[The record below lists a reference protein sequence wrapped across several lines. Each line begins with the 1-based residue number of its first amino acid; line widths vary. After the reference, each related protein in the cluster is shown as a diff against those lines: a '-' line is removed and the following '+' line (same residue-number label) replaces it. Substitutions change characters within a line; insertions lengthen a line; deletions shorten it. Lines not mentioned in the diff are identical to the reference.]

1 MGGWIVLGVIIA
13 ALLFLIG
20 TYNRLVTLR
29 NRIEN
34 AWAQIDVQLR
44 RRYDLIPNLVETV
57 RGYAA
62 HERDGFE
69 KVTEA
74 RAKAIAAGSV
84 AQQGQAEN
92 ILTQA
97 LRSLFAVAEAL
108 TVYYRRCR
116 PEAIPLVGRVPA
128 HG

>member
-1 MGGWIVLGVIIA
+1 MGADRRAVAA
-13 ALLFLIG
+13 AL
-20 TYNRLVTLR
+20 R
-29 NRIEN
+29 
-34 AWAQIDVQLR
+34 
-44 RRYDLIPNLVETV
+44 PNSQPGRDRARV
-57 RGYAA
+57 RGPR
-62 HERDGFE
+62 RDVFE

-116 PEAIPLVGRVPA
+116 PVLAGPGLLHKSGDCIRRRTAARPA
-128 HG
+128 RT